1 MTDLAGISFLIIDDE
16 EEFAQS
22 LASRLELRD
31 MRVRVAHDGEEG
43 LRAIAESLPA
53 VLLLDMRM
61 PGLSGV
67 EVLRRIRGGQ
77 IPGAEHLPVI
87 IVSGHASETD
97 ARSAQELGISGYVPK
112 PVQFDD
118 LLEAIRVA
126 RAEKSPRLPQGGA
139 P

>member
-1 MTDLAGISFLIIDDE
+1 MIDLAGISLLIIDDE
-16 EEFAQS
+16 EEFAQT

-31 MRVRVAHDGEEG
+31 MRVRVAYDGEEG
-43 LRAIAESLPA
+43 LRAIAENLPA

-67 EVLRRIRGGQ
+67 EVLRRIREGQ

-87 IVSGHASETD
+87 IVSGHASVTD

-118 LLEAIRVA
+118 LLEAIRA
-126 RAEKSPRLPQGGA
+126 ACAEESSGWAPGGT